1 MDSDSPPPP
10 PLCVSVAEARRLIM
24 CGQTMIYKM
33 IAQGRLTKTRIGKA
47 TRFEYASIQR
57 LLRHGGDD
65 GN

>member
-1 MDSDSPPPP
+1 
-10 PLCVSVAEARRLIM
+10 M